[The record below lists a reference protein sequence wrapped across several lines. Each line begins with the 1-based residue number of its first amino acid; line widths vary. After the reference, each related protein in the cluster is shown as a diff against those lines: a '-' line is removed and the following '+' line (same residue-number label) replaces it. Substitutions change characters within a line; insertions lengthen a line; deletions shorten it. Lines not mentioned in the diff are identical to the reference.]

1 MGCTMAQNPITIRQN
16 FKIGELDAESDS
28 ILLDRCFI
36 DSGYLNK
43 LLDPYDNSSIIRG
56 RTGAGKSALLHMVM
70 SRAYKCRKLDP
81 NDISIRFLE
90 QSDIIAFFE
99 ALNINLDMFYKI
111 LWRHI
116 LIMEL
121 LKLRHDIKSESDTN
135 NFFSGIMSRLK
146 KDEIKRKALEYFRE
160 WGDKFWI
167 DTDAHLREITR
178 KLERDTKA
186 SIGGELSGIAL
197 NAEYAK
203 KLTEEQVLD
212 VRKRATEVV
221 SGLQIQKLNE
231 ILSLLAEYSFDDPQK
246 KYFIVID
253 QLDENWAENETR
265 YKFIRALIE
274 EIKVFRKIKNIKIIV
289 ALRLDLLRSVFNLTR
304 GPGFQEEKYES
315 YILDIKWTSEQLI
328 ELVQKRVSEVYRRQ
342 YTRDNVKIQDIFPKP
357 KGGPVGL
364 TPLEYIIER
373 TLLRPRDVLQ
383 YVNECFSIALDRE
396 RISWG
401 TIQKA
406 ESAYSLKRLRSLN
419 EEWGDIYPS
428 FEETVEMLRNLP
440 DKFSRTDIQKNN
452 IDSVISELAIQ
463 GTQDPCAIS
472 AYKMLNGESREADVI
487 NEILLCVYNLGVV
500 GFKISSLTPY
510 KWSFRDSTPAT
521 KNEIKRASGMKI
533 HKMLHSALDIRINP
547 DKRFEK
553 EDIDDEGENI
563 S

>member
-1 MGCTMAQNPITIRQN
+1 MAQNPVTIRQN
-16 FKIGELDAESDS
+16 FKIGELDAESDT
-28 ILLDRCFI
+28 ILLDKCFI
-36 DSGYLNK
+36 DSGYLKK
-43 LLDPYDNSSIIRG
+43 LLDPHDNSSVVRG

-70 SRAYKCRKLDP
+70 SHAYKCRRLDP

-99 ALNINLDMFYKI
+99 ALSVNLDMFYKI

-121 LKLRHDIKSESDTN
+121 LKLRHDIKSELDTN
-135 NFFSGIMSRLK
+135 NFFTGIMSRLK

-186 SIGGELSGIAL
+186 SIGGELSGIEL

-203 KLTEEQVLD
+203 KLSEEQIVD
-212 VRKRATEVV
+212 VKKRATEVV

-231 ILSLLAEYSFDDPQK
+231 ILTLLAEYSFDDPQK

-304 GPGFQEEKYES
+304 GSGFQEEKYES
-315 YILDIKWTSEQLI
+315 YILDIKWTPEQLT
-328 ELVQKRVSEVYRRQ
+328 ELVQKRINEVYRRQ
-342 YTRDNVKIQDIFPKP
+342 YTLDNVRIQDVFPKP
-357 KGGPVGL
+357 KGGPAGL
-364 TPLEYIIER
+364 APIEYIIER

-396 RISWG
+396 RVSWG

-406 ESAYSLKRLRSLN
+406 ESAYSLKRLRSLK

-428 FEETVEMLRNLP
+428 FEETVELLRNLP
-440 DKFSRTDIQKNN
+440 DKFSRTVIPRSN
-452 IDSVISELAIQ
+452 IDSVIAELSIQ
-463 GTQDPCAIS
+463 ETDDPCAVS
-472 AYKMLNGESREADVI
+472 ANRMLNGESKEADVI
-487 NEILLCVYNLGVV
+487 NEILLCLYNLGIV
-500 GFKISSLTPY
+500 GFKVSSLTPY

-521 KNEIKRASGMKI
+521 KNEIKRASGIKI
-533 HKMLHSALDIRINP
+533 HKMLHSALDIRVNS
-547 DKRFEK
+547 DSRFEK
-553 EDIDDEGENI
+553 EREEDDDE
-563 S
+563 SDKV

>member
-1 MGCTMAQNPITIRQN
+1 MAHNPITIRQN

-28 ILLDRCFI
+28 VLLDSCFI

-43 LLDPYDNSSIIRG
+43 LLDPYDSSSIIRG

-70 SRAYKCRKLDP
+70 NHAYKCRRLDP

-99 ALNINLDMFYKI
+99 ALNVNLDMFYKI

-121 LKLRHDIKSESDTN
+121 LKLRHDIRSETDTN

-146 KDEIKRKALEYFRE
+146 KDEVKKKAIEYFRE

-167 DTDAHLREITR
+167 DTDAHLKEITR
-178 KLERDTKA
+178 KLEQDTKA
-186 SIGGELSGIAL
+186 SIGGELKGVAL

-203 KLTEEQVLD
+203 KLTEEQILD
-212 VRKRATEVV
+212 VKKRAMEVV
-221 SGLQIQKLNE
+221 SGLQIKKLNE
-231 ILSLLAEYSFDDPQK
+231 ILALLADYSFDDPQK
-246 KYFIVID
+246 KYFIIID

-304 GPGFQEEKYES
+304 GSGFQEEKYES
-315 YILDIKWTSEQLI
+315 YILDIKWTPEQLT

-342 YTRDNVKIQDIFPKP
+342 YTRENVKIQDIFPKP
-357 KGGPVGL
+357 KGGPTGL

-406 ESAYSLKRLRSLN
+406 ESAYSQKRLRSLK

-428 FEETVEMLRNLP
+428 FEETVEILRNLP
-440 DKFSRTDIQKNN
+440 DRFSRNEILRNN
-452 IDSVISELAIQ
+452 IDAVITELSVQ
-463 GTQDPCAIS
+463 GTHDPCAVS
-472 AYKMLNGESREADVI
+472 ANKMLNGENREADVI
-487 NEILLCVYNLGVV
+487 NEILLCVYNLGIV
-500 GFKISSLTPY
+500 GFKVSSLTPY

-533 HKMLHSALDIRINP
+533 HKMLHSALDIRINAE
-547 DKRFEK
+547 KRFEK
-553 EDIDDEGENI
+553 EKEELENEADND
-563 S
+563 

>member
-1 MGCTMAQNPITIRQN
+1 MAQNPITIRQN

-43 LLDPYDNSSIIRG
+43 LLDPHDNSSIIRG

-70 SRAYKCRKLDP
+70 SQAYKCRKLDP

-121 LKLRHDIKSESDTN
+121 LKLRHDIKSEYDTN
-135 NFFSGIMSRLK
+135 NFFSGILSRLK

-197 NAEYAK
+197 NAEFAK

-304 GPGFQEEKYES
+304 GSGFQEEKYES
-315 YILDIKWTSEQLI
+315 YILDIKWTSEQLT

-357 KGGPVGL
+357 KGGPGGL

-428 FEETVEMLRNLP
+428 FEETVELLRNLP
-440 DKFSRTDIQKNN
+440 DKFSRTDVQKNN

-463 GTQDPCAIS
+463 GTQDPCAVS
-472 AYKMLNGESREADVI
+472 ANKMLNGESREADVI

-500 GFKISSLTPY
+500 GFKVSSLTPY

-547 DKRFEK
+547 DRRFEK
-553 EDIDDEGENI
+553 EKEEMEDEEENI
-563 S
+563 

>member
-1 MGCTMAQNPITIRQN
+1 MPNQTLFYLIVA
-16 FKIGELDAESDS
+16 
-28 ILLDRCFI
+28 LLT
-36 DSGYLNK
+36 YLNK

-56 RTGAGKSALLHMVM
+56 RTGVGKSALLHMVM
-70 SRAYKCRKLDP
+70 NHAYKCRQLDP

-99 ALNINLDMFYKI
+99 ALNVNLDMFYKI

-121 LKLRHDIKSESDTN
+121 LKLRHDIRSETDTN

-146 KDEIKRKALEYFRE
+146 KDEVKKKAIEYFRE

-167 DTDAHLREITR
+167 DTDAHLKEITR
-178 KLERDTKA
+178 KLEQDTKA
-186 SIGGELSGIAL
+186 SIGGELKGVAL

-203 KLTEEQVLD
+203 KLTEEQILD
-212 VRKRATEVV
+212 VKKRAMEVV
-221 SGLQIQKLNE
+221 SGLQIKKLNE
-231 ILSLLAEYSFDDPQK
+231 ILALLADYSFDDPQK
-246 KYFIVID
+246 KYFIIID

-304 GPGFQEEKYES
+304 GSGFQEEKYES
-315 YILDIKWTSEQLI
+315 YILDIKWTPEQLT

-342 YTRDNVKIQDIFPKP
+342 YTRENVKIQDIFPKP
-357 KGGPVGL
+357 KGGPTGL

-406 ESAYSLKRLRSLN
+406 ESAYSQKRLRSLK

-428 FEETVEMLRNLP
+428 FEETVEILRNLP
-440 DKFSRTDIQKNN
+440 DRFSRNEILRNN
-452 IDSVISELAIQ
+452 IDAVITELSVQ
-463 GTQDPCAIS
+463 GTHDPCAVS
-472 AYKMLNGESREADVI
+472 ANKMLNGENREADVI
-487 NEILLCVYNLGVV
+487 NEILLCVYNLGIV
-500 GFKISSLTPY
+500 GFKVSSLTPY

-533 HKMLHSALDIRINP
+533 HKMLHSALNIRINAE
-547 DKRFEK
+547 KRFEK
-553 EDIDDEGENI
+553 EKEELENEADND
-563 S
+563 

>member
-1 MGCTMAQNPITIRQN
+1 MANNPITIRQN
-16 FKIGELDAESDS
+16 LKIGELDAESDT
-28 ILLDRCFI
+28 LLLESCFV

-43 LLDPYDNSSIIRG
+43 LLDPFDNSSIVRG

-70 SRAYKCRKLDP
+70 NRAYKCRQLDP

-99 ALNINLDMFYKI
+99 ALNVNLDMFYKV

-121 LKLRHDIKSESDTN
+121 LKLRHDIRSESDTN
-135 NFFSGIMSRLK
+135 NFFSAILSRLK

-167 DTDAHLREITR
+167 DTDAHLREITL

-186 SIGGELSGIAL
+186 SIGGDYSGIAL

-203 KLTEEQVLD
+203 KLTEEQVHD
-212 VRKRATEVV
+212 VKKRATEVV
-221 SGLQIQKLNE
+221 SSLQIQKLNE

-246 KYFIVID
+246 KYVIIID

-304 GPGFQEEKYES
+304 SSGFQEEKYES
-315 YILDIKWTSEQLI
+315 YILDIKWTPEQLT
-328 ELVQKRVSEVYRRQ
+328 ELIQKRVGEVYRKQ

-357 KGGPVGL
+357 KGGPTGL
-364 TPLEYIIER
+364 TAIEYITER
-373 TLLRPRDVLQ
+373 TLLRPRDILQ
-383 YVNECFSIALDRE
+383 YVNECFSVALNRE
-396 RISWG
+396 RVSWDS
-401 TIQKA
+401 IQKA
-406 ESAYSLKRLRSLN
+406 ESVYSLKRLRSLK

-428 FEETVEMLRNLP
+428 FEETVELLRNLP
-440 DKFSRTDIQKNN
+440 DKFSRAIIPRAN
-452 IDSVISELAIQ
+452 IDSVISELSIQ
-463 GTQDPCAIS
+463 GTQDPCAVV
-472 AYKMLNGESREADVI
+472 ANKMLNGESRESDVI
-487 NEILLCVYNLGVV
+487 NELLLCLYNLGIV
-500 GFKISSLTPY
+500 GFKVSSLTPY
-510 KWSFRDSTPAT
+510 KWSSRDSTPAT

-533 HKMLHSALDIRINP
+533 HKMLHSALDIRMNADTRFIK
-547 DKRFEK
+547 DKDEL
-553 EDIDDEGENI
+553 EDN
-563 S
+563 

>member
-1 MGCTMAQNPITIRQN
+1 MANNPITIRQN
-16 FKIGELDAESDS
+16 LKIGELDAESDT
-28 ILLDRCFI
+28 LLLESCFV

-43 LLDPYDNSSIIRG
+43 LLDPFDNSSIVRG

-70 SRAYKCRKLDP
+70 NRAYKCRQLDP

-99 ALNINLDMFYKI
+99 ALNVNLDMFYKV

-135 NFFSGIMSRLK
+135 NFFSGILNRLK
-146 KDEIKRKALEYFRE
+146 KDEIKRKALEYFME

-167 DTDAHLREITR
+167 DTDAHLREITL

-186 SIGGELSGIAL
+186 SIGAEYSSIAL

-203 KLTEEQVLD
+203 KLTEEQILD
-212 VRKRATEVV
+212 VKKRATEVV
-221 SGLQIQKLNE
+221 SSLQIQKLNE

-246 KYFIVID
+246 KYVIIID

-304 GPGFQEEKYES
+304 SSGFQEEKYES
-315 YILDIKWTSEQLI
+315 YILDIKWTSEQLT
-328 ELVQKRVSEVYRRQ
+328 ELVQKRVSEVYRKQ
-342 YTRDNVKIQDIFPKP
+342 YTRDNVKIYDIFPKP
-357 KGGPVGL
+357 KGGPSGL
-364 TPLEYIIER
+364 TAIEYITER
-373 TLLRPRDVLQ
+373 TLLRPRDILQ
-383 YVNECFSIALDRE
+383 YVNECFSVALNRE
-396 RISWG
+396 RISWDS
-401 TIQKA
+401 IQKA
-406 ESAYSLKRLRSLN
+406 ESVYSLKRLRSLK

-428 FEETVEMLRNLP
+428 FEESVELLRNLP
-440 DKFSRTDIQKNN
+440 DKFSRAIIPRAS
-452 IDSVISELAIQ
+452 IDSVISELSIQ
-463 GTQDPCAIS
+463 GTKDPCAII
-472 AYKMLNGESREADVI
+472 ANKMLNGESRESDVI
-487 NEILLCVYNLGVV
+487 NELLLCLYNLGIV
-500 GFKISSLTPY
+500 GFKVSSLTPY
-510 KWSFRDSTPAT
+510 KWSSRDSTPAT

-533 HKMLHSALDIRINP
+533 HKMLHSALDIRMNTDTRFVK
-547 DKRFEK
+547 DK
-553 EDIDDEGENI
+553 DELEGDY
-563 S
+563 

>member
-1 MGCTMAQNPITIRQN
+1 MAHNPIIIRQN
-16 FKIGELDAESDS
+16 LKIGELDAESDT
-28 ILLDRCFI
+28 LLLESCFV
-36 DSGYLNK
+36 DNGYLNK
-43 LLDPYDNSSIIRG
+43 LLDPFDNSSIVRG

-70 SRAYKCRKLDP
+70 NRAYKCRQLDP

-99 ALNINLDMFYKI
+99 ALNVNLDMFYKV

-135 NFFSGIMSRLK
+135 NFFSAILSRLK

-167 DTDAHLREITR
+167 DTDAHLREITL

-186 SIGGELSGIAL
+186 SIGVDYSGIAL

-203 KLTEEQVLD
+203 KLTEEQVHD
-212 VRKRATEVV
+212 VKKRATEVV
-221 SGLQIQKLNE
+221 SSLQIQKLND
-231 ILSLLAEYSFDDPQK
+231 ILALLAEYSFDDPQK
-246 KYFIVID
+246 KYVIIID

-304 GPGFQEEKYES
+304 SSGFQEEKYES
-315 YILDIKWTSEQLI
+315 YILDIKWTPAQLT
-328 ELVQKRVSEVYRRQ
+328 ELIQKRVSEVYRKQ

-357 KGGPVGL
+357 KGGPTGL
-364 TPLEYIIER
+364 TPVEYIMER
-373 TLLRPRDVLQ
+373 TLLRPRDILQ
-383 YVNECFSIALDRE
+383 YVNECFSVALNRE
-396 RISWG
+396 RISWDS
-401 TIQKA
+401 IQKA
-406 ESAYSLKRLRSLN
+406 ESVYSLKRLRSLK

-428 FEETVEMLRNLP
+428 FEETVELLRNLP
-440 DKFSRTDIQKNN
+440 DKFTRTIIPRAN
-452 IDSVISELAIQ
+452 IDSVISELSIQ
-463 GTQDPCAIS
+463 ETQDPCAVI
-472 AYKMLNGESREADVI
+472 ANKMLNGDSRESDVI
-487 NEILLCVYNLGVV
+487 NELLLCLYNLGIV
-500 GFKISSLTPY
+500 GFKVSSLTPY
-510 KWSFRDSTPAT
+510 KWSSRDSTPAT

-533 HKMLHSALDIRINP
+533 HKMLHSALDIRINADAHFVK
-547 DKRFEK
+547 DKDDL
-553 EDIDDEGENI
+553 ED

>member
-1 MGCTMAQNPITIRQN
+1 MANNPITIKQN
-16 FKIGELDAESDS
+16 LKIGELDAESDT
-28 ILLDRCFI
+28 LLLESCFV

-43 LLDPYDNSSIIRG
+43 LLDPFDNSSIVRG

-70 SRAYKCRKLDP
+70 NRAYKCRQLDP

-99 ALNINLDMFYKI
+99 ALNVNLDMFYKV

-135 NFFSGIMSRLK
+135 NFFSAILSRLK

-167 DTDAHLREITR
+167 DTDAHLREITL

-186 SIGGELSGIAL
+186 SIGGEYSGIAL

-203 KLTEEQVLD
+203 KLTEEQVHD
-212 VRKRATEVV
+212 VKKRATEVV
-221 SGLQIQKLNE
+221 SSLQIQKLNE

-246 KYFIVID
+246 KYVIIID

-304 GPGFQEEKYES
+304 SSGFQEEKYES
-315 YILDIKWTSEQLI
+315 YILDIKWTPEQLT
-328 ELVQKRVSEVYRRQ
+328 ELIQKRVGEVYRKQ

-357 KGGPVGL
+357 KGGPTGL
-364 TPLEYIIER
+364 TAIEYITER
-373 TLLRPRDVLQ
+373 TLLRPRDILQ
-383 YVNECFSIALDRE
+383 YINECFSVALNRE
-396 RISWG
+396 RVSWDS
-401 TIQKA
+401 IQKA
-406 ESAYSLKRLRSLN
+406 ESVYSLKRLRSLK

-428 FEETVEMLRNLP
+428 FEETVELLRNLP
-440 DKFSRTDIQKNN
+440 DKFSRTIIPRAN
-452 IDSVISELAIQ
+452 IDSVISELSIQ
-463 GTQDPCAIS
+463 GTQDPCAVV
-472 AYKMLNGESREADVI
+472 ANKMLNGESRESDVI
-487 NEILLCVYNLGVV
+487 NELLLCLYNLGIV
-500 GFKISSLTPY
+500 GFKVSSLTPY
-510 KWSFRDSTPAT
+510 KWSSRDSTPAT

-533 HKMLHSALDIRINP
+533 HKMLHSALDIRMNADTRFVK
-547 DKRFEK
+547 DKDDL
-553 EDIDDEGENI
+553 EDN
-563 S
+563 

>member
-1 MGCTMAQNPITIRQN
+1 MAQNPITIRQN

-28 ILLDRCFI
+28 VLLDRCFI
-36 DSGYLNK
+36 DSGYLKK

-70 SRAYKCRKLDP
+70 SQAYKCRRLDP

-135 NFFSGIMSRLK
+135 NFFSGIMGRLK

-186 SIGGELSGIAL
+186 SIGGEFSGVAL
-197 NAEYAK
+197 NAEYAR
-203 KLTEEQVLD
+203 KLTEEQVMD

-231 ILSLLAEYSFDDPQK
+231 ILSLLAEFSFDDPQK
-246 KYFIVID
+246 KYFIIID

-304 GPGFQEEKYES
+304 GSGFQEEKYES
-315 YILDIKWTSEQLI
+315 YILDIKWTTEQLT

-342 YTRDNVKIQDIFPKP
+342 YTRENVKIQDIFPKP
-357 KGGPVGL
+357 KGGPSGL
-364 TPLEYIIER
+364 TALEYVIER

-406 ESAYSLKRLRSLN
+406 ESAYSLKRLRSLK

-428 FEETVEMLRNLP
+428 FEETVELLRNLP
-440 DKFSRTDIQKNN
+440 DKFSRTDILRLN
-452 IDSVISELAIQ
+452 IDAVISELAIQ
-463 GTQDPCAIS
+463 GTSDPCAIS
-472 AYKMLNGESREADVI
+472 ANKMLNGESREADVI

-500 GFKISSLTPY
+500 GFKVSSLTPY

-521 KNEIKRASGMKI
+521 KNEIKRASGIKI

-547 DKRFEK
+547 DRRFEK
-553 EDIDDEGENI
+553 DKEESDDEVD
-563 S
+563 SA

>member
-1 MGCTMAQNPITIRQN
+1 MANNPITIRQN
-16 FKIGELDAESDS
+16 FKIGELDAESDT
-28 ILLDRCFI
+28 LLLESCFV

-43 LLDPYDNSSIIRG
+43 LLDPFDNSSIVRG
-56 RTGAGKSALLHMVM
+56 RTGAGKSALLHMVRN
-70 SRAYKCRKLDP
+70 RAYKCRQLDP

-99 ALNINLDMFYKI
+99 ALNVNLDMFYKV

-135 NFFSGIMSRLK
+135 NFFSAILSRLK

-167 DTDAHLREITR
+167 DTDAHLREITL

-186 SIGGELSGIAL
+186 SIGGECSGIAL

-203 KLTEEQVLD
+203 KLTEEQVHD
-212 VRKRATEVV
+212 VKKRATEVV
-221 SGLQIQKLNE
+221 SSLQIQKLNE

-246 KYFIVID
+246 KYVIIID

-304 GPGFQEEKYES
+304 SSGFQEEKYES
-315 YILDIKWTSEQLI
+315 YILDIKWTPEQLT
-328 ELVQKRVSEVYRRQ
+328 ELIQKRVSEVYRKQ
-342 YTRDNVKIQDIFPKP
+342 YTRDNVKIHDIFPKP
-357 KGGPVGL
+357 KGGPTGL
-364 TPLEYIIER
+364 TAIEYITER
-373 TLLRPRDVLQ
+373 TLLRPRDILQ
-383 YVNECFSIALDRE
+383 YINECFSVALNRE
-396 RISWG
+396 RVSWDS
-401 TIQKA
+401 IQKA
-406 ESAYSLKRLRSLN
+406 ESVYSLKRLRSLK

-428 FEETVEMLRNLP
+428 FEETVELLRNLP
-440 DKFSRTDIQKNN
+440 DKFSRTIIPRANV
-452 IDSVISELAIQ
+452 DSVISELSIQ
-463 GTQDPCAIS
+463 GTQDPCAVV
-472 AYKMLNGESREADVI
+472 ANKMLNGESKESDVI
-487 NEILLCVYNLGVV
+487 NELLLCLYNLGIV

-510 KWSFRDSTPAT
+510 KWSSRDSTPAT

-533 HKMLHSALDIRINP
+533 HKMLHSALDIRMNADTRFVK
-547 DKRFEK
+547 DKDDL
-553 EDIDDEGENI
+553 EDN
-563 S
+563 

>member
-1 MGCTMAQNPITIRQN
+1 MANNPIIIRQN
-16 FKIGELDAESDS
+16 LKIGELDAESDT
-28 ILLDRCFI
+28 LLLESCFV

-43 LLDPYDNSSIIRG
+43 LLDPFDNSSIVRG

-70 SRAYKCRKLDP
+70 NRAYKCRQLDP

-99 ALNINLDMFYKI
+99 ALNVNLDMFYKV

-135 NFFSGIMSRLK
+135 NFFSAILSRLK

-167 DTDAHLREITR
+167 DTDAHLREITL

-186 SIGGELSGIAL
+186 SIGGEYSGIAL

-203 KLTEEQVLD
+203 KLTEEQVHD
-212 VRKRATEVV
+212 VKKRATEVV
-221 SGLQIQKLNE
+221 SSLQIQKLNE
-231 ILSLLAEYSFDDPQK
+231 ILSLLSEYSFDDPQK
-246 KYFIVID
+246 KYVIIID

-304 GPGFQEEKYES
+304 SSGFQEEKYES
-315 YILDIKWTSEQLI
+315 YILDIKWTPEQLT
-328 ELVQKRVSEVYRRQ
+328 ELIQKRVGEVYRKQ

-357 KGGPVGL
+357 KGGPTGL
-364 TPLEYIIER
+364 TAIEYIMER
-373 TLLRPRDVLQ
+373 TLLRPRDILQ
-383 YVNECFSIALDRE
+383 YVNECFSVALNRE
-396 RISWG
+396 RVSWDS
-401 TIQKA
+401 IQKA
-406 ESAYSLKRLRSLN
+406 ESVYSLKRLRSLK

-428 FEETVEMLRNLP
+428 FEETVELLRNLP
-440 DKFSRTDIQKNN
+440 DKFSRAIIPQAN
-452 IDSVISELAIQ
+452 IDSVISELSIQ
-463 GTQDPCAIS
+463 GTQDPCAVV
-472 AYKMLNGESREADVI
+472 ANKMLNGESRESDVI
-487 NEILLCVYNLGVV
+487 NELLLCLYNLGIV
-500 GFKISSLTPY
+500 GFKVSSLTPY
-510 KWSFRDSTPAT
+510 KWSSRDSTPAT

-533 HKMLHSALDIRINP
+533 HKMLHSALDIRMNADTRFVK
-547 DKRFEK
+547 DKDDL
-553 EDIDDEGENI
+553 EDN
-563 S
+563 

>member
-1 MGCTMAQNPITIRQN
+1 MAHNPITIRQN

-28 ILLDRCFI
+28 VLLDSCFI

-43 LLDPYDNSSIIRG
+43 LLDPYDNSSIVRG

-70 SRAYKCRKLDP
+70 LHAYKCRRLDP

-99 ALNINLDMFYKI
+99 ALNVNLDMFYKI

-121 LKLRHDIKSESDTN
+121 LKLRHDIRSETDTN
-135 NFFSGIMSRLK
+135 DFFSGIMNRLK

-167 DTDAHLREITR
+167 DTDTHLREITR

-212 VRKRATEVV
+212 VKKRAMEVV

-231 ILSLLAEYSFDDPQK
+231 ILTLLADYSFDDPQK
-246 KYFIVID
+246 KYFIIID
-253 QLDENWAENETR
+253 QLDENWAENATR

-304 GPGFQEEKYES
+304 GSGFQEEKYES
-315 YILDIKWTSEQLI
+315 YILDIKWTPEQLI
-328 ELVQKRVSEVYRRQ
+328 DLVQKRVSEVYRRQ
-342 YTRDNVKIQDIFPKP
+342 YTRENVKIQDIFPKP
-357 KGGPVGL
+357 KGGPTGL

-406 ESAYSLKRLRSLN
+406 ESAYSQKRLRSLK

-428 FEETVEMLRNLP
+428 FEETVELLRNLP
-440 DKFSRTDIQKNN
+440 DKFSKTDILRGN
-452 IDSVISELAIQ
+452 IDSVIAELSVQ

-472 AYKMLNGESREADVI
+472 ANKMLNGENREADVI
-487 NEILLCVYNLGVV
+487 NEILLCVYNLGIV
-500 GFKISSLTPY
+500 GFKVSSLTPY

-533 HKMLHSALDIRINP
+533 HKMLHSALDIRINA

-553 EDIDDEGENI
+553 DKEELEDV
-563 S
+563 

>member
-1 MGCTMAQNPITIRQN
+1 MAHNPITIRQN

-28 ILLDRCFI
+28 VLLDSCFI

-70 SRAYKCRKLDP
+70 NHAYKCRRLDP
-81 NDISIRFLE
+81 NDISVRFLE

-99 ALNINLDMFYKI
+99 ALNVNLDMFYKI

-121 LKLRHDIKSESDTN
+121 LKLRHDIRSETDTN

-146 KDEIKRKALEYFRE
+146 KDEVKKKAIEYFRE

-167 DTDAHLREITR
+167 DTDAHLKEITR
-178 KLERDTKA
+178 KLEQDTKA
-186 SIGGELSGIAL
+186 SIGGELKGVAL

-203 KLTEEQVLD
+203 KLTEEQILD
-212 VRKRATEVV
+212 VKKRAMEVV
-221 SGLQIQKLNE
+221 SGLQIKKLNE
-231 ILSLLAEYSFDDPQK
+231 ILALLADYSFDDPQK
-246 KYFIVID
+246 KYFIIID

-304 GPGFQEEKYES
+304 GSGFQEEKYES
-315 YILDIKWTSEQLI
+315 YILDIKWTPEQLT

-342 YTRDNVKIQDIFPKP
+342 YTRENVKIQDIFPKP
-357 KGGPVGL
+357 KGGPTGL

-406 ESAYSLKRLRSLN
+406 ESAYSQKRLRSLK

-428 FEETVEMLRNLP
+428 FEETVEILRNLP
-440 DKFSRTDIQKNN
+440 DRFSRNEILRNN
-452 IDSVISELAIQ
+452 IDAVITELSVQ
-463 GTQDPCAIS
+463 GTHDPCAVS
-472 AYKMLNGESREADVI
+472 ANKMLNGENREADVI
-487 NEILLCVYNLGVV
+487 NEILLCVYNLGIV
-500 GFKISSLTPY
+500 GFKVSSLTPY

-533 HKMLHSALDIRINP
+533 HKMLHSALDIRINAE
-547 DKRFEK
+547 KRFEK
-553 EDIDDEGENI
+553 EKEELENEADND
-563 S
+563 

>member
-1 MGCTMAQNPITIRQN
+1 MPNQTLFYLIVA
-16 FKIGELDAESDS
+16 
-28 ILLDRCFI
+28 LLT
-36 DSGYLNK
+36 YLNK

-56 RTGAGKSALLHMVM
+56 RTGVGKSALLHMVM
-70 SRAYKCRKLDP
+70 NHAYKCRQLDP

-99 ALNINLDMFYKI
+99 ALNVNLDMFYKI

-121 LKLRHDIKSESDTN
+121 LKLRHDIRSETDTN

-146 KDEIKRKALEYFRE
+146 KDEVKKKAIEYFRE

-167 DTDAHLREITR
+167 DTDAHLKEITR
-178 KLERDTKA
+178 KLEQDTKA
-186 SIGGELSGIAL
+186 SIGGELKGVAL

-203 KLTEEQVLD
+203 KLTEEQILD
-212 VRKRATEVV
+212 VKKRAMEVV
-221 SGLQIQKLNE
+221 SGLQIKKLNE
-231 ILSLLAEYSFDDPQK
+231 ILALLADYSFDDPQK
-246 KYFIVID
+246 KYFIIID

-304 GPGFQEEKYES
+304 GSGFQEEKYES
-315 YILDIKWTSEQLI
+315 YILDIKWTPEQLT

-342 YTRDNVKIQDIFPKP
+342 YTRENVKIQDIFPKP
-357 KGGPVGL
+357 KGGPTGL

-373 TLLRPRDVLQ
+373 ILLRPRDVLQ

-406 ESAYSLKRLRSLN
+406 ESAYSQKRLRSLK

-428 FEETVEMLRNLP
+428 FEETVEILRNLP
-440 DKFSRTDIQKNN
+440 DRFSRNEILRNN
-452 IDSVISELAIQ
+452 IDAVITELSVQ
-463 GTQDPCAIS
+463 GTHDPCAVS
-472 AYKMLNGESREADVI
+472 ANKMLNGENREADVI
-487 NEILLCVYNLGVV
+487 NEILLCVYNLGIV
-500 GFKISSLTPY
+500 GFKVSSLTPY

-533 HKMLHSALDIRINP
+533 HKMLHSALDIRINAE
-547 DKRFEK
+547 KRFEK
-553 EDIDDEGENI
+553 EKEELENEADND
-563 S
+563 

>member
-1 MGCTMAQNPITIRQN
+1 MANNPITIRQN
-16 FKIGELDAESDS
+16 FKIGELDAESDT
-28 ILLDRCFI
+28 LLLESCFV

-43 LLDPYDNSSIIRG
+43 LLDPFDNSSIVRG

-70 SRAYKCRKLDP
+70 NRAYKCRQLDP

-99 ALNINLDMFYKI
+99 ALNVNLDMFYKV

-135 NFFSGIMSRLK
+135 NFFSAILSRLK

-167 DTDAHLREITR
+167 DTDAHLREITL

-186 SIGGELSGIAL
+186 SIGGEYSGIAL

-203 KLTEEQVLD
+203 KLTEEQVHD

-221 SGLQIQKLNE
+221 SSLQIQKLNE

-246 KYFIVID
+246 KYVIIID

-304 GPGFQEEKYES
+304 SSGFQEEKYES
-315 YILDIKWTSEQLI
+315 YILDIKWTPDQLT
-328 ELVQKRVSEVYRRQ
+328 ELIQKRVGEVYRKQ

-357 KGGPVGL
+357 KGGPTGL
-364 TPLEYIIER
+364 TAIEYITER
-373 TLLRPRDVLQ
+373 TLLRPRDILQ
-383 YVNECFSIALDRE
+383 YVNECFSVALNRDRV
-396 RISWG
+396 SWDS
-401 TIQKA
+401 IQKA
-406 ESAYSLKRLRSLN
+406 ESVYSLKRLRSLK

-428 FEETVEMLRNLP
+428 FEETVELLRNLP
-440 DKFSRTDIQKNN
+440 DKFSRTIIPRAN
-452 IDSVISELAIQ
+452 IDSVISELSIQ
-463 GTQDPCAIS
+463 GTQDPCAVV
-472 AYKMLNGESREADVI
+472 ANKMLNGESRESDVI
-487 NEILLCVYNLGVV
+487 NELLLCLYNLGIV
-500 GFKISSLTPY
+500 GFKVSSLTPY
-510 KWSFRDSTPAT
+510 KWSSRDSTPAT

-533 HKMLHSALDIRINP
+533 HKMLHSALDIRMNADTRFVK
-547 DKRFEK
+547 DKDEL
-553 EDIDDEGENI
+553 EDN
-563 S
+563 

>member
-1 MGCTMAQNPITIRQN
+1 MANNPITIRQN
-16 FKIGELDAESDS
+16 LKIGELDAESDT
-28 ILLDRCFI
+28 LLLESCFV

-43 LLDPYDNSSIIRG
+43 LLDPFDNSSIVRG

-70 SRAYKCRKLDP
+70 NRAYKCRQLDP

-99 ALNINLDMFYKI
+99 ALNVNLDMFYKV

-121 LKLRHDIKSESDTN
+121 LKLRHDIRSESDTN
-135 NFFSGIMSRLK
+135 NFFSAILSRLK

-167 DTDAHLREITR
+167 DTDAHLREITL

-186 SIGGELSGIAL
+186 SIGGDYSGIAL

-203 KLTEEQVLD
+203 KLTEEQVHD
-212 VRKRATEVV
+212 VKKRATEVV
-221 SGLQIQKLNE
+221 SSLQIQKLNE

-246 KYFIVID
+246 KYVIIID

-304 GPGFQEEKYES
+304 SSGFQEEKYES
-315 YILDIKWTSEQLI
+315 YILDIKWTPEQLT
-328 ELVQKRVSEVYRRQ
+328 ELIQKRVGEVYRKQ

-357 KGGPVGL
+357 KGGPTGL
-364 TPLEYIIER
+364 TAIEYITER
-373 TLLRPRDVLQ
+373 TLLRPRDILQ
-383 YVNECFSIALDRE
+383 YVNECFSVALNRE
-396 RISWG
+396 RVSWDS
-401 TIQKA
+401 IQKA
-406 ESAYSLKRLRSLN
+406 ESVYSLKRLRSLK

-428 FEETVEMLRNLP
+428 FEETVELLRNLP
-440 DKFSRTDIQKNN
+440 DKFSRAIIPRAN
-452 IDSVISELAIQ
+452 IDSVISELSIQ
-463 GTQDPCAIS
+463 GTQDPCAVV
-472 AYKMLNGESREADVI
+472 ANKMLNGESRESDVI
-487 NEILLCVYNLGVV
+487 NELLLCLYNLGIV
-500 GFKISSLTPY
+500 GFKVSSLTPY
-510 KWSFRDSTPAT
+510 KWSSRDSTPST

-533 HKMLHSALDIRINP
+533 HKMLHSALDIRMNADTRFIK
-547 DKRFEK
+547 DKDEL
-553 EDIDDEGENI
+553 EDN
-563 S
+563 

>member
-1 MGCTMAQNPITIRQN
+1 MANNPIIIRQN
-16 FKIGELDAESDS
+16 LKIGELDAESDT
-28 ILLDRCFI
+28 LLLESCFV
-36 DSGYLNK
+36 DCGYLNK
-43 LLDPYDNSSIIRG
+43 LLDPFDNSSIVRG

-70 SRAYKCRKLDP
+70 NRAYKCRQLDP

-99 ALNINLDMFYKI
+99 ALNVNLDMFYKV

-135 NFFSGIMSRLK
+135 NFFSAILSRLK

-167 DTDAHLREITR
+167 DTDAHLREITL

-186 SIGGELSGIAL
+186 SIGGEYSGIAL

-203 KLTEEQVLD
+203 KLTEEQVHD
-212 VRKRATEVV
+212 VKKRATEVV
-221 SGLQIQKLNE
+221 SSLQIQKLNE
-231 ILSLLAEYSFDDPQK
+231 ILSLLSEYSFDDPQK
-246 KYFIVID
+246 KYVIIID

-304 GPGFQEEKYES
+304 SSGFQEEKYES
-315 YILDIKWTSEQLI
+315 YILDIKWTPEQLT
-328 ELVQKRVSEVYRRQ
+328 ELIQKRVGEVYRKQ

-357 KGGPVGL
+357 KGGPTGL
-364 TPLEYIIER
+364 TAIEYIMER
-373 TLLRPRDVLQ
+373 TLLRPRDILQ
-383 YVNECFSIALDRE
+383 YVNECFSVALNRE
-396 RISWG
+396 RVSWDS
-401 TIQKA
+401 IQKA
-406 ESAYSLKRLRSLN
+406 ESVYSLKRLRSLK

-428 FEETVEMLRNLP
+428 FEETVELLRNLP
-440 DKFSRTDIQKNN
+440 DKFSRAIIPQAN
-452 IDSVISELAIQ
+452 IDSVISELSIQ
-463 GTQDPCAIS
+463 GTQDPCAVV
-472 AYKMLNGESREADVI
+472 ANKMLNGESRESDVI
-487 NEILLCVYNLGVV
+487 NELLLCLYNLGIV
-500 GFKISSLTPY
+500 GFKVSSLTPY
-510 KWSFRDSTPAT
+510 KWSSRDSTPAT

-533 HKMLHSALDIRINP
+533 HKMLHSALDIRMNADTRFVK
-547 DKRFEK
+547 DKDDL
-553 EDIDDEGENI
+553 EDN
-563 S
+563 

>member
-1 MGCTMAQNPITIRQN
+1 MAHNPITIRQN

-28 ILLDRCFI
+28 VLLDSCFI

-70 SRAYKCRKLDP
+70 NHAYKCRRLDP

-99 ALNINLDMFYKI
+99 ALNVNLDMFYKI

-121 LKLRHDIKSESDTN
+121 LKLRHDIRSETDTN

-146 KDEIKRKALEYFRE
+146 KDEVKKKAIEYFRE

-167 DTDAHLREITR
+167 DTDAHLKEITR
-178 KLERDTKA
+178 KLEQDTKA
-186 SIGGELSGIAL
+186 SIGGELKGVAL

-203 KLTEEQVLD
+203 KLTEEQILD
-212 VRKRATEVV
+212 VKKRAMEVV
-221 SGLQIQKLNE
+221 SGLQIKKLNE
-231 ILSLLAEYSFDDPQK
+231 ILALLADYSFDDPQK
-246 KYFIVID
+246 KYFIIID

-304 GPGFQEEKYES
+304 GSGFQEEKYES
-315 YILDIKWTSEQLI
+315 YILDIKWTPEQLT

-342 YTRDNVKIQDIFPKP
+342 YTRENVKIQDIFPKP
-357 KGGPVGL
+357 KGGPTGL

-406 ESAYSLKRLRSLN
+406 ESAYSQKRLRSLK

-428 FEETVEMLRNLP
+428 FEETVEILRNLP
-440 DKFSRTDIQKNN
+440 DRFSRNEILRNN
-452 IDSVISELAIQ
+452 IDAVITELSVQ
-463 GTQDPCAIS
+463 GTHDPCAVS
-472 AYKMLNGESREADVI
+472 ANKMLNGENREADVI
-487 NEILLCVYNLGVV
+487 NEILLCVYNLGIV
-500 GFKISSLTPY
+500 GFKVSSLTPY

-533 HKMLHSALDIRINP
+533 HKMLHSALDIRINAE
-547 DKRFEK
+547 KRFEK
-553 EDIDDEGENI
+553 EKEELENEADND
-563 S
+563 

>member
-1 MGCTMAQNPITIRQN
+1 MANNPITIRQN
-16 FKIGELDAESDS
+16 LKIGELDAESDT
-28 ILLDRCFI
+28 LLLESCFV

-43 LLDPYDNSSIIRG
+43 LLDPFDNSSIVRG

-70 SRAYKCRKLDP
+70 NRAYKCRQLDP

-99 ALNINLDMFYKI
+99 ALNVNLDMFYKV

-135 NFFSGIMSRLK
+135 NFFSAILSRLK

-167 DTDAHLREITR
+167 DTDAHLREITL

-186 SIGGELSGIAL
+186 SIGGEYSGIAL

-203 KLTEEQVLD
+203 KLTEEQVHD
-212 VRKRATEVV
+212 VKKRATEVV
-221 SGLQIQKLNE
+221 SRLQIQKLNE

-246 KYFIVID
+246 KYVIIID

-304 GPGFQEEKYES
+304 SSGFQEEKYES
-315 YILDIKWTSEQLI
+315 YILDIKWTPEQLT
-328 ELVQKRVSEVYRRQ
+328 ELIQKRVGEVYRKQ

-357 KGGPVGL
+357 KGGPTGL
-364 TPLEYIIER
+364 TAIEYITER
-373 TLLRPRDVLQ
+373 TLLRPRDILQ
-383 YVNECFSIALDRE
+383 YVNECFSVALNRE
-396 RISWG
+396 RVSWDS
-401 TIQKA
+401 IQKA
-406 ESAYSLKRLRSLN
+406 ESVYSLKRLRSLK

-428 FEETVEMLRNLP
+428 FEETVELLRNLP
-440 DKFSRTDIQKNN
+440 DKFSRTIIPRAN
-452 IDSVISELAIQ
+452 IDSVISELSIQ
-463 GTQDPCAIS
+463 GTQDPCAVV
-472 AYKMLNGESREADVI
+472 ANKMLNGESRESDVI
-487 NEILLCVYNLGVV
+487 NELLLCLYNLGIV
-500 GFKISSLTPY
+500 GFKVSSLTPY
-510 KWSFRDSTPAT
+510 KWSSRDSTPAT

-533 HKMLHSALDIRINP
+533 HKMLHSALDIRMNADTRFVK
-547 DKRFEK
+547 DKDEL
-553 EDIDDEGENI
+553 EDN
-563 S
+563 

>member
-1 MGCTMAQNPITIRQN
+1 MVNNPITIRQN
-16 FKIGELDAESDS
+16 FKIGELDAESDT
-28 ILLDRCFI
+28 LLLESCFV

-43 LLDPYDNSSIIRG
+43 LLDPFDNSSIVRG

-70 SRAYKCRKLDP
+70 NRAYKCRQLDP

-99 ALNINLDMFYKI
+99 ALNVNLDMFYKV

-135 NFFSGIMSRLK
+135 NFFSAILSRLK

-167 DTDAHLREITR
+167 DTDAHLREITL

-186 SIGGELSGIAL
+186 SIGGEYSGIAL

-203 KLTEEQVLD
+203 KLTEEQVHD
-212 VRKRATEVV
+212 VKKRATEVV
-221 SGLQIQKLNE
+221 SSLQIQKLNE

-246 KYFIVID
+246 KYVIIID

-304 GPGFQEEKYES
+304 SSGFQEEKYES
-315 YILDIKWTSEQLI
+315 YILDIKWTPEQLT
-328 ELVQKRVSEVYRRQ
+328 ELIQKRVGEVYRKQ

-357 KGGPVGL
+357 KGGPTGL
-364 TPLEYIIER
+364 TAIEYITER
-373 TLLRPRDVLQ
+373 TLLRPRDILQ
-383 YVNECFSIALDRE
+383 YVNECFSVALNRE
-396 RISWG
+396 RVSWDS
-401 TIQKA
+401 IQKA
-406 ESAYSLKRLRSLN
+406 ESVYSLKRLRSLK

-428 FEETVEMLRNLP
+428 FEETVELLRNLP
-440 DKFSRTDIQKNN
+440 DKFSRAIIPRAN
-452 IDSVISELAIQ
+452 IDSVISELSIQ
-463 GTQDPCAIS
+463 GTQDPCAVV
-472 AYKMLNGESREADVI
+472 ANKMLNGESRESDVI
-487 NEILLCVYNLGVV
+487 NELLLCLYNLGIV
-500 GFKISSLTPY
+500 GFKVSSLTPY
-510 KWSFRDSTPAT
+510 KWSSRDSTPAT

-533 HKMLHSALDIRINP
+533 HKMLHSALDIRMNADTRFVK
-547 DKRFEK
+547 DKDEL
-553 EDIDDEGENI
+553 EDN
-563 S
+563 

>member
-1 MGCTMAQNPITIRQN
+1 MANNPITIRQN
-16 FKIGELDAESDS
+16 LKIGELDAESDT
-28 ILLDRCFI
+28 LLLESCFV

-43 LLDPYDNSSIIRG
+43 LLDPFDNSSIVRG

-70 SRAYKCRKLDP
+70 NRAYKCRQLDP

-99 ALNINLDMFYKI
+99 ALNVNLDMFYKV

-135 NFFSGIMSRLK
+135 NFFSAILSRLK

-167 DTDAHLREITR
+167 DTDAHLREITL

-186 SIGGELSGIAL
+186 SIGGEYSGIAL

-203 KLTEEQVLD
+203 KLTEEQVHD
-212 VRKRATEVV
+212 VKKRATEVV
-221 SGLQIQKLNE
+221 SSLQIQKLNE

-246 KYFIVID
+246 KYVIIID

-304 GPGFQEEKYES
+304 SSSFQEEKYES
-315 YILDIKWTSEQLI
+315 YILDIKWTPEQLT
-328 ELVQKRVSEVYRRQ
+328 ELIQKRVGEVYRKQ

-357 KGGPVGL
+357 KGGPTGL
-364 TPLEYIIER
+364 TPIEYITER
-373 TLLRPRDVLQ
+373 TLLRPRDILQ
-383 YVNECFSIALDRE
+383 YVNECFSVALNRE
-396 RISWG
+396 RISWDS
-401 TIQKA
+401 IQKA
-406 ESAYSLKRLRSLN
+406 ESVYSLKRLRSLK

-428 FEETVEMLRNLP
+428 FEETVELLRNLP
-440 DKFSRTDIQKNN
+440 DKFSRTIIPRAN
-452 IDSVISELAIQ
+452 IDSVISELSIQ
-463 GTQDPCAIS
+463 GTQDPCAVV
-472 AYKMLNGESREADVI
+472 ANKMLNGESRESDVI
-487 NEILLCVYNLGVV
+487 NELLLCLYNLGIV
-500 GFKISSLTPY
+500 GFKVSSLTPY
-510 KWSFRDSTPAT
+510 KWSSRDSTPAT

-533 HKMLHSALDIRINP
+533 HKMLHSALDIRMNADTRFVK
-547 DKRFEK
+547 DKDDL
-553 EDIDDEGENI
+553 EDN
-563 S
+563 

>member
-1 MGCTMAQNPITIRQN
+1 
-16 FKIGELDAESDS
+16 
-28 ILLDRCFI
+28 
-36 DSGYLNK
+36 
-43 LLDPYDNSSIIRG
+43 
-56 RTGAGKSALLHMVM
+56 MVM
-70 SRAYKCRKLDP
+70 NRAYKCRQLDP

-99 ALNINLDMFYKI
+99 ELNVNLDMFYKV

-135 NFFSGIMSRLK
+135 NFFSAILSRLK

-167 DTDAHLREITR
+167 DTDAHLREITL

-186 SIGGELSGIAL
+186 SIGGEYSGIAL

-203 KLTEEQVLD
+203 KLTEEQVHD
-212 VRKRATEVV
+212 VKKRATEVV
-221 SGLQIQKLNE
+221 SSLQIQKLNE

-246 KYFIVID
+246 KYVIIID

-304 GPGFQEEKYES
+304 SSGFQEEKYES
-315 YILDIKWTSEQLI
+315 YILDIKWTPEQLT
-328 ELVQKRVSEVYRRQ
+328 ELIQKRVGEVYRKQ

-357 KGGPVGL
+357 KGGPTGL
-364 TPLEYIIER
+364 TPIEYITER
-373 TLLRPRDVLQ
+373 TLLRPRDILQ
-383 YVNECFSIALDRE
+383 YVNECFSVALNRE
-396 RISWG
+396 RISWDS
-401 TIQKA
+401 IQKA
-406 ESAYSLKRLRSLN
+406 ESVYSLKRLRSLK

-428 FEETVEMLRNLP
+428 FEETVELLRNLP
-440 DKFSRTDIQKNN
+440 DKFSRTIIPRAN
-452 IDSVISELAIQ
+452 IDSVISELSIQ
-463 GTQDPCAIS
+463 GTQDPCAVV
-472 AYKMLNGESREADVI
+472 ANKMLNGESRESDVI
-487 NEILLCVYNLGVV
+487 NELLLCLYNLGIV
-500 GFKISSLTPY
+500 GFKVSSLTPY
-510 KWSFRDSTPAT
+510 KWSSRDSTPAT

-533 HKMLHSALDIRINP
+533 HKMLHSALDIRMNADTRFVK
-547 DKRFEK
+547 DK
-553 EDIDDEGENI
+553 DDLGDN
-563 S
+563 

>member
-1 MGCTMAQNPITIRQN
+1 MRYYMVNNPITIRQN
-16 FKIGELDAESDS
+16 FKIGELDAESDT
-28 ILLDRCFI
+28 LLLESCFV

-43 LLDPYDNSSIIRG
+43 LLDPFDNSSIVRG

-70 SRAYKCRKLDP
+70 NRAYKCRQLDP

-99 ALNINLDMFYKI
+99 ALNVNLDMFYKV

-135 NFFSGIMSRLK
+135 NFFSAILSRLK

-167 DTDAHLREITR
+167 DTDAHLREITL

-186 SIGGELSGIAL
+186 SIGGEYSGIAL

-203 KLTEEQVLD
+203 KLTEEQVHD
-212 VRKRATEVV
+212 VKKRATEVV
-221 SGLQIQKLNE
+221 SSLQIQKLNE

-246 KYFIVID
+246 KYLIIID

-304 GPGFQEEKYES
+304 SSGFQEEKYES
-315 YILDIKWTSEQLI
+315 YILDIKWTPEQLT
-328 ELVQKRVSEVYRRQ
+328 ELIQKRVGEVYRKQ

-357 KGGPVGL
+357 KGGPTGL
-364 TPLEYIIER
+364 TAIEYITER
-373 TLLRPRDVLQ
+373 TLLRPRDILQ
-383 YVNECFSIALDRE
+383 YVNECFSVALNRE
-396 RISWG
+396 RVSWDS
-401 TIQKA
+401 IQKA
-406 ESAYSLKRLRSLN
+406 ESVYSLKRLRSLK

-428 FEETVEMLRNLP
+428 FEETVELLRNLP
-440 DKFSRTDIQKNN
+440 DKFSRAIIPRAN
-452 IDSVISELAIQ
+452 IDSVISELSIQ
-463 GTQDPCAIS
+463 GTQDPCAVV
-472 AYKMLNGESREADVI
+472 ANKMLNGESRESDVI
-487 NEILLCVYNLGVV
+487 NELLLCLYNLGIV
-500 GFKISSLTPY
+500 GFKVSSLTPY
-510 KWSFRDSTPAT
+510 KWSSRDSTPAT

-533 HKMLHSALDIRINP
+533 HKMLHSALDIRMNADTRFVK
-547 DKRFEK
+547 DKDEL
-553 EDIDDEGENI
+553 EDN
-563 S
+563 

>member
-1 MGCTMAQNPITIRQN
+1 MANNPITIRQN
-16 FKIGELDAESDS
+16 LKIGELDAESDT
-28 ILLDRCFI
+28 LLLESCFV

-43 LLDPYDNSSIIRG
+43 LLDPFDNSSIVRG

-70 SRAYKCRKLDP
+70 NRAYKCRQLDP

-99 ALNINLDMFYKI
+99 ALNVNLDMFYKV

-135 NFFSGIMSRLK
+135 NFFSAILSRLK

-167 DTDAHLREITR
+167 DTDAHLREITL

-186 SIGGELSGIAL
+186 SIGGEYSGIAL

-203 KLTEEQVLD
+203 KLTEEQVHD
-212 VRKRATEVV
+212 VKKRATEVV
-221 SGLQIQKLNE
+221 SSLQIQKLNE

-246 KYFIVID
+246 KYVIIID

-304 GPGFQEEKYES
+304 SSGFQEEKYES
-315 YILDIKWTSEQLI
+315 YILDIKWTPEQLT
-328 ELVQKRVSEVYRRQ
+328 ELIQKRVGEVYRKQ

-357 KGGPVGL
+357 KGGPTGL
-364 TPLEYIIER
+364 TPIEYITER
-373 TLLRPRDVLQ
+373 TLLRPRDILQ
-383 YVNECFSIALDRE
+383 YVNECFSVALNRE
-396 RISWG
+396 RISWDS
-401 TIQKA
+401 IQKA
-406 ESAYSLKRLRSLN
+406 ESVYSLKRLRSLK

-428 FEETVEMLRNLP
+428 FEETVELLRNLP
-440 DKFSRTDIQKNN
+440 DKFSRTIIPRAN
-452 IDSVISELAIQ
+452 IDSVISELSIQ
-463 GTQDPCAIS
+463 GTQDPCAVV
-472 AYKMLNGESREADVI
+472 ANKMLNGESRESDVI
-487 NEILLCVYNLGVV
+487 NELLLCLYNLGIV
-500 GFKISSLTPY
+500 GFKVSSLTPY
-510 KWSFRDSTPAT
+510 KWSSRDSTPAT

-533 HKMLHSALDIRINP
+533 HKMLHSALDIRMNADTRFVK
-547 DKRFEK
+547 DKDDL
-553 EDIDDEGENI
+553 EDN
-563 S
+563 

>member
-1 MGCTMAQNPITIRQN
+1 MANNPITIRQN
-16 FKIGELDAESDS
+16 FKIGELDAESDT
-28 ILLDRCFI
+28 LLLESCFV

-43 LLDPYDNSSIIRG
+43 LLDPFDNSSIVRG

-70 SRAYKCRKLDP
+70 NRAYKCRQLDP

-99 ALNINLDMFYKI
+99 ALNVNLDIFYKV

-135 NFFSGIMSRLK
+135 NFFSAIMSRLK

-167 DTDAHLREITR
+167 DTDAHLREITL

-186 SIGGELSGIAL
+186 SIGGEYSGIAL

-203 KLTEEQVLD
+203 KLTEEQVHD
-212 VRKRATEVV
+212 VKKRATEVV
-221 SGLQIQKLNE
+221 SSLQIQKLNE

-246 KYFIVID
+246 KYVIIID
-253 QLDENWAENETR
+253 QLDENWAESETR

-304 GPGFQEEKYES
+304 SSGFQEEKYES
-315 YILDIKWTSEQLI
+315 YILDIKWTPEQLT
-328 ELVQKRVSEVYRRQ
+328 ELIQKRVGEVYRKQ

-357 KGGPVGL
+357 KGGPTGL
-364 TPLEYIIER
+364 TAIEYITER
-373 TLLRPRDVLQ
+373 TLLRPRDILQ
-383 YVNECFSIALDRE
+383 YVNECFSVALNRE
-396 RISWG
+396 RVSWDS
-401 TIQKA
+401 IQKA
-406 ESAYSLKRLRSLN
+406 ESVYSLKRIRSLK

-428 FEETVEMLRNLP
+428 FEETVELLRNLP
-440 DKFSRTDIQKNN
+440 DKFSRTIIPRAN
-452 IDSVISELAIQ
+452 IDSVITELSIQ
-463 GTQDPCAIS
+463 GTQDPCAVV
-472 AYKMLNGESREADVI
+472 ANKMLNGESRESDVI
-487 NEILLCVYNLGVV
+487 NELLLCLYNLGIV
-500 GFKISSLTPY
+500 GFKVSSLTPY
-510 KWSFRDSTPAT
+510 KWSSRDSTPAT

-533 HKMLHSALDIRINP
+533 HKMLHSALDIRMNADTRFVK
-547 DKRFEK
+547 DKDEL
-553 EDIDDEGENI
+553 EDN
-563 S
+563 

>member
-1 MGCTMAQNPITIRQN
+1 MAQNPVTIRQN
-16 FKIGELDAESDS
+16 FKIGELDAESDT
-28 ILLDRCFI
+28 ILLDKCFI
-36 DSGYLNK
+36 DSGYLKK
-43 LLDPYDNSSIIRG
+43 LLDPHDNSSVVRG

-70 SRAYKCRKLDP
+70 SHAYKCRRLDP

-99 ALNINLDMFYKI
+99 ALSVNLDMFYKI

-121 LKLRHDIKSESDTN
+121 LKLRHDIKSELDTN
-135 NFFSGIMSRLK
+135 NFFTGIMSRLK

-186 SIGGELSGIAL
+186 SIGGELSGIEL

-203 KLTEEQVLD
+203 KLSEEQIID
-212 VRKRATEVV
+212 VKKRATEVV

-231 ILSLLAEYSFDDPQK
+231 ILTLLAEYSFDDPQK

-289 ALRLDLLRSVFNLTR
+289 ALRLDLVRSVFNLTR
-304 GPGFQEEKYES
+304 GSGFQEEKYES
-315 YILDIKWTSEQLI
+315 YILDIKWTPEQLT
-328 ELVQKRVSEVYRRQ
+328 ELVQKRINEVYRRQ
-342 YTRDNVKIQDIFPKP
+342 YTLDNVRIQDVFPKP
-357 KGGPVGL
+357 KGGPAGL
-364 TPLEYIIER
+364 TSIEYIIER

-396 RISWG
+396 RVSWG

-406 ESAYSLKRLRSLN
+406 ESAYSLKRLRSLK

-428 FEETVEMLRNLP
+428 FEETVELLRNLP
-440 DKFSRTDIQKNN
+440 DKFSRTVIPRSN
-452 IDSVISELAIQ
+452 IDSVIAELSIQ
-463 GTQDPCAIS
+463 ETDDPCAVS
-472 AYKMLNGESREADVI
+472 ANRMLNGESKEADVI
-487 NEILLCVYNLGVV
+487 NEILLCLYNLGIV
-500 GFKISSLTPY
+500 GFKVSSLTPY

-521 KNEIKRASGMKI
+521 KNEIKRASGIKI
-533 HKMLHSALDIRINP
+533 HKMLHSALDIRVNS
-547 DKRFEK
+547 DSRFEK
-553 EDIDDEGENI
+553 EREEDDDE
-563 S
+563 SDKV